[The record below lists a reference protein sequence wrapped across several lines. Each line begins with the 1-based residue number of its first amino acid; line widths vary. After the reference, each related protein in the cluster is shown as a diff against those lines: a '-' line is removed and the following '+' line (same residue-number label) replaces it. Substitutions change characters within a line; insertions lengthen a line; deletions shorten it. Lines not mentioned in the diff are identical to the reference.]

1 MTGLKA
7 RSLFLGVVLVVLLP
21 LTPYAQTTAPVTV
34 ETTAGTDP
42 GAATR
47 VENLIVFECISLWAL
62 IVTATVLAAEMRQAK
77 AVMKYGSII
86 GPLVGCVLSIAVII
100 VECLPPNNGFNLI
113 VTQASIAACFNVV
126 SATFLFQYCCKKN
139 MVDEVEVPC
148 TFMIFQFSLGCMVG
162 LGGTIASA
170 FNVEPGTGTPGIV
183 FGVICTVGIVA
194 VFVWYICHV
203 CSGKCCGHSGS
214 KANESFKLTA

>member
-1 MTGLKA
+1 MTGLTA
-7 RSLFLGVVLVVLLP
+7 RSLFVGVVLVVLLP
-21 LTPYAQTTAPVTV
+21 LTPSAQTTAPVTV

-42 GAATR
+42 RAATR

-77 AVMKYGSII
+77 AVVKYGSII
-86 GPLVGCVLSIAVII
+86 GPLVGCVLAIIVII

-139 MVDEVEVPC
+139 MGDEIEVPC

-183 FGVICTVGIVA
+183 FGVICTVGIVV
-194 VFVWYICHV
+194 VFVCYIYHV
-203 CSGKCCGHSGS
+203 CCGKSGS
-214 KANESFKLTA
+214 KVNESFKLTA